1 MCIKTTFSTVLANRK
16 RAAGIALSG
25 AVLAAGILG
34 TGMVAGQAA
43 AGTAEPTASQSQ
55 PAAQEGTGEQAPQDV
70 EGEDCEED
78 FAKQSTITKE
88 AALQAA
94 LAAHPGATA
103 IGAPEAFP
111 WDEDSVVWEVLL
123 SSEDSKEVIV
133 TVNATDGTIIESE
146 VLDPAQPVDAVELNL
161 DQPCQ

>member
-1 MCIKTTFSTVLANRK
+1 M
-16 RAAGIALSG
+16 
-25 AVLAAGILG
+25 
-34 TGMVAGQAA
+34 
-43 AGTAEPTASQSQ
+43 
-55 PAAQEGTGEQAPQDV
+55 
-70 EGEDCEED
+70 
-78 FAKQSTITKE
+78 TKE

-94 LAAHPGATA
+94 LTAHPGATA

-123 SSEDSKEVIV
+123 SSKDSKEVIV